1 MAEQALYELI
11 TYDGSNETYK
21 GKKVRRYFSDG
32 SLRNDRGHTIEK
44 LPNNGHDITAENS
57 RDYARKRWEK
67 YQNAAAEAVRA
78 EVGSIAPGGSTPFA
92 AWGVL
97 VADQAT
103 KLLDYQKPRVRE
115 LQHLGQI
122 IGAVPTVYDGGEQ
135 EQTGVTMSEG
145 VASQLLDLL
154 NGMVRQDVDVIDG

>member
-1 MAEQALYELI
+1 MATNEAPAYTIVEYNGQKARKYANGAIRDTNGRILKPQPGFVEEHSVKDSESARAL
-11 TYDGSNETYK
+11 T
-21 GKKVRRYFSDG
+21 
-32 SLRNDRGHTIEK
+32 
-44 LPNNGHDITAENS
+44 
-57 RDYARKRWEK
+57 RKRWEK

-154 NGMVRQDVDVIDG
+154 NGMVRQNVDVIDG